1 MNQCPQQ
8 DNNDEFNSTMRHL
21 GDFNS
26 SGRARPCRPTQLPG
40 AEVWDRMLK
49 GGDRAVALVNRR
61 TGAAP
66 ISVAYVVAEG
76 GGGVAMDVW
85 SGETLGK
92 VKSGGALTITGVCAH
107 CSREAGTDI
116 VHTAR
121 NVVVFLSLS
130 LYLLL
135 QRVDTGRKVCCVP

>member
-1 MNQCPQQ
+1 M
-8 DNNDEFNSTMRHL
+8 
-21 GDFNS
+21 S
-26 SGRARPCRPTQLPG
+26 SDAATG

>member
-1 MNQCPQQ
+1 M
-8 DNNDEFNSTMRHL
+8 
-21 GDFNS
+21 S
-26 SGRARPCRPTQLPG
+26 SDAATGG

-49 GGDRAVALVNRR
+49 GGDRAVALVNQR

-107 CSREAGTDI
+107 CSRLVRISST
-116 VHTAR
+116 
-121 NVVVFLSLS
+121 
-130 LYLLL
+130 L
-135 QRVDTGRKVCCVP
+135 QET

>member
-1 MNQCPQQ
+1 
-8 DNNDEFNSTMRHL
+8 MRHL

-135 QRVDTGRKVCCVP
+135 QRVVCPDCRPWLSCYAFSTVVPSVIRFDE

>member
-1 MNQCPQQ
+1 M
-8 DNNDEFNSTMRHL
+8 
-21 GDFNS
+21 S
-26 SGRARPCRPTQLPG
+26 SDAATG

-92 VKSGGALTITGVCAH
+92 VSGGALAITGVCAH